1 MGFNVCLDAC
11 LGVQELWAVYGEA
24 VVLAEDQAGAG
35 ELGAE
40 RYGLVAAAKAE
51 APEPSWA

>member
-1 MGFNVCLDAC
+1 MCLDAC

-24 VVLAEDQAGAG
+24 VVLAEGQAGAG

-51 APEPSWA
+51 VPEPSWA